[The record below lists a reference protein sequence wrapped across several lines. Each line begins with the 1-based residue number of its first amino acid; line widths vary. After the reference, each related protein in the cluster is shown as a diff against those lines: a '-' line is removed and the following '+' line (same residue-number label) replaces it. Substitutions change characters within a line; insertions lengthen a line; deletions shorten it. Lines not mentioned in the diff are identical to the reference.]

1 MSNRERQLRHLAQS
15 KPKFRE
21 DIPDND
27 SGRDGDIVYV
37 KQNNITESYIKEDG
51 EWINL
56 FTGTD
61 VQRSAQQGSSRTRII
76 GGGISAVVPSGESG
90 NHNLLLNLDDDD
102 HPHYVHNIAPRTIT
116 ANHTFSGNPTFSSNP
131 IFSGNASFTGQPAF
145 SNIDINGGDIA
156 SGVVINKSPI
166 VNFNSGD
173 VQGSITLTNL
183 ASGTGSLTIQAD
195 AVEGSMIADNAVT
208 LTTHTTGNYMVN
220 VTGNSQISVSHS
232 QGEGSTASLSIAPNS
247 IGNAQLEYD
256 TGQHLTTSS
265 NVQFGNITGS
275 AIVGTT
281 LNTGHGAN
289 ELYPM
294 NQGVR
299 TTDNVQFGDV
309 VVGGDDISSNSF
321 SSGFTGSGWKIDN
334 TSTAEFQNLN
344 VRGTMSVYELLIQ
357 QIRATNG
364 GVFITSS
371 AKVDSWNSGT
381 NQITWEDPSGHN
393 LSPFQNNDL
402 IMMQRVKIGKNTGT
416 VSNIIKKLVYRV
428 TATSGKTNTV
438 VQTSQYTNSGSPE
451 AGDEFVRIGNTSVSS
466 RQGIIY
472 LTSDDTNAPYMEIK
486 DNIDSYNDFNDAGT
500 TKVRLGKLDGIT
512 YDSANLSGYGLYSDN
527 VYLTGKIIAT
537 SGSIGGININGGTLS
552 ISSSNISDVN
562 AYTTNQDKQKLSTLN
577 VDSPGSSG
585 FYLTGTYLGYYD
597 GSNFKTMMKNN
608 GDFFLGGTSGSLTW
622 TSNALTISGTVNA
635 TAGNFQNT
643 ITVGTHGSNKINISG
658 TSSATTTMIESSNSK
673 FQLLADGTAKFAN
686 GNIIFKEDGD
696 IESQNFL
703 IERTR
708 LFGGGEDGS
717 KTLTANGSNIT
728 STDDGAAMFNR
739 SGSVWTQQRDVYC
752 NDLTLDNANGNITLK
767 TNGFRIFVKGTLTID
782 ANCVIQNDGSA
793 PTSAGSHGQGS
804 VATTSALSGGAGGP
818 GGAGA
823 PSGTLKGGVTGAS
836 GGTGGSVD
844 STSVNRPK
852 ATGGGGGGAGGSGG
866 IVLIVARNIAN
877 SGTIRANG
885 GAGGNGGN
893 GAAVGI

>member
-1 MSNRERQLRHLAQS
+1 MSNREERQLRHLAQS

-37 KQNNITESYIKEDG
+37 KRNNITESYIKEDG

-61 VQRSAQQGSSRTRII
+61 VQSSAQQGSSRTRII

-116 ANHTFSGNPTFSSNP
+116 ANHTFSGNP

-145 SNIDINGGDIA
+145 SNIDINGGNIA
-156 SGVVINKSPI
+156 NGTTISKSPV

-173 VQGSITLTNL
+173 VQGSITLSNL
-183 ASGTGSLTIQAD
+183 ASGTGSLTIQTD
-195 AVEGSMIADNAVT
+195 AVEGSMIADNAVA
-208 LTTHTTGNYMVN
+208 LGTHTTGNYMSN

-232 QGEGSTASLSIAPNS
+232 QGEGSTASLSIASNS

-402 IMMQRVKIGKNTGT
+402 IMMQRVKVGKNTGT
-416 VSNIIKKLVYRV
+416 ASNIIKKLVYRV

-438 VQTSQYTNSGSPE
+438 TQTTQYTNSGSPE
-451 AGDEFVRIGNTSVSS
+451 AGDEFVRIGNTSTAS

-472 LTSDDTNAPYMEIK
+472 LTSDDTNAPYIEIK

-512 YDSANLSGYGLYSDN
+512 HDSASLSGYGLFSDN

-537 SGSIGGININGGTLS
+537 SGSIGGVDITGGTLS
-552 ISSSNISDVN
+552 IASSDISDVD

-577 VDSPGSSG
+577 VDTPGSAG
-585 FYLTGTYLGYYD
+585 FYLTGTYLGYHD
-597 GSNFKTMMKNN
+597 GSSFKTMMKNN

-622 TSNALTISGTVNA
+622 TSNTLTISGTVNA

-717 KTLTANGSNIT
+717 KTLTATASNIT
-728 STDDGAAMFNR
+728 SDDDGGAMFNR

-752 NDLTLDNANGNITLK
+752 DDLTLDNANGNITLK
-767 TNGFRIFVKGTLTID
+767 TNGYRIFVKGTLTID

-793 PTSAGSHGQGS
+793 PTSAGSHGTF
-804 VATTSALSGGAGGP
+804 VAATTSSVSGGVGGP

-823 PSGTLKGGVTGAS
+823 PSGTLKGGISGVS
-836 GGTGGSVD
+836 GGTGGSV
-844 STSVNRPK
+844 SVTAVNRPK
-852 ATGGGGGGAGGSGG
+852 ASGGGGGGAGGSAG
-866 IVLIVARNIAN
+866 IVLIVARNISN
-877 SGTIRANG
+877 NGTIRANG

-893 GAAVGI
+893 GAAGGI